1 MAFEP
6 IPAMYRATFQDNVL
20 LACQQTRSRLLDYCT
35 FHPNLKGEQAR
46 AIQIV
51 AQRTARRNSPRGG
64 ATPRIEG
71 RMEDVYITP
80 EKLDDGFLEDK
91 EDDIKLVT
99 DLLNP
104 NLQAMAAAH
113 ERGKDAI
120 ISESWFGPRRTGKN
134 GLVVEPYNN
143 PNGIVAHDY
152 VKTGAPTASGLT
164 FSKIVRAVSL
174 LSISEADL
182 MRDKAVMAITNVQ
195 MEDLYAQ
202 VQFTSAD
209 FRNKMVLDTLTET
222 VVSFMGV
229 EFVRLPATL
238 IPTITL
244 ATRRRNPLWLKSGLH
259 YGEFMPLMT
268 TMDRD
273 PTQNFNIQA
282 YSLQFFGATR
292 SEDVKVV
299 EVHCNEV

>member
-6 IPAMYRATFQDNVL
+6 IPAMYRATFQDNVI

-35 FHPNLKGEQAR
+35 FHPNLKGDMAR

-51 AQRTARRNSPRGG
+51 AARTARRNSPRGA

-71 RMEDVYITP
+71 RLEEVYVTP
-80 EKLDDGFLEDK
+80 EKLDDGFLEEK

-120 ISESWFGPRRTGKN
+120 IAEAWFGPRRTGKN
-134 GLVVEPYNN
+134 GLVIEAYNN

-152 VKTGAPTASGLT
+152 VPIGSATASRLT
-164 FSKIVRAVSL
+164 FDKIVRAISL

-182 MRDKAVMAITNVQ
+182 MRDKAVMAITNQQ
-195 MEDLYAQ
+195 MEDLYRM
-202 VQFTSAD
+202 VQYTSAD
-209 FRNKMVLDTLTET
+209 YRSKMVLDKLTET

-229 EFVRLPATL
+229 EFVRLPASL
-238 IPTITL
+238 IPTITT

-259 YGEFMPLMT
+259 YGEFHPLQT
-268 TMDRD
+268 TIDRD
-273 PTQNFNIQA
+273 PTSNFNIQA
-282 YSLQFFGATR
+282 YSVQFFGATR

-299 EVHCNEV
+299 EVHCNEA